1 MSQDRR
7 PLIAGNWKMNGLA
20 AAGLALARDI
30 AGRRAAADPGCD
42 IVLCPPATLVRA
54 VAEAVAGGA
63 VAVGGQDCHAQAS
76 GAHTGDVAAPM
87 LADAG
92 CRYVILGHSERRQDH
107 GETSEQVKAKVEA
120 ALAAGL
126 TAVLCVGESA
136 AERDAGVALGV
147 VARQLGASLPQAA
160 RPEQVVVAYE
170 PVWAIG
176 TGRTPTQPEI
186 QEMHAHL
193 RDLLGRAMAGGAG
206 TRILYGGSVK
216 PDNARLI
223 LGLPDV
229 DGALVGGAS
238 LKAADF
244 WAIVQS
250 CR

>member
-1 MSQDRR
+1 MAESRR

-20 AAGLALARDI
+20 KTGLALARDI
-30 AGRRAAADPGCD
+30 AARRAAGDPGCD

-54 VAEAVAGGA
+54 VAEAVAGSA
-63 VAVGGQDCHAQAS
+63 VAVGGQDCHAKPA
-76 GAHTGDVAAPM
+76 GAHTGDIAAPM

-107 GETSEQVKAKVEA
+107 QESSEQVRSKVEA

-126 TAVLCVGESA
+126 VAILCVGESA

-147 VARQLGASLPQAA
+147 VARQLGASLPAAA
-160 RPEQVVVAYE
+160 RPDQVVVAYE

-176 TGRTPTQPEI
+176 TGRTPTLPEI
-186 QEMHAHL
+186 QEMHTHL
-193 RDLLGRAMAGGAG
+193 RDLLSRAMPGGAA
-206 TRILYGGSVK
+206 TRLLYGGSMK
-216 PDNARLI
+216 PDNARPI
-223 LGLPDV
+223 LGQPDV
-229 DGALVGGAS
+229 DGGLIGGAS
-238 LKAADF
+238 LKADDF

>member
-1 MSQDRR
+1 MSPARR
-7 PLIAGNWKMNGLA
+7 PMIAGNWKMNGLA
-20 AAGLALARDI
+20 TPGLALARDI
-30 AGRRAAADPGCD
+30 GGRAAQGDPGCD
-42 IVLCPPATLVRA
+42 IVLCPPATLVSA
-54 VAEAVAGGA
+54 VAQAAGATVGI
-63 VAVGGQDCHAQAS
+63 GGQDCHAKPS
-76 GAHTGDVAAPM
+76 GAHTGDIAAAM

-92 CRYVILGHSERRQDH
+92 CRYVILGHSERRHDH

-126 TAVLCVGESA
+126 IAILCVGESA
-136 AERDAGVALGV
+136 AERDKGVALEV
-147 VARQLGASLPQAA
+147 VARQLGASLPETV
-160 RPEQVVVAYE
+160 RPDQLVVAYE

-176 TGRTPTQPEI
+176 TGRTPTNPEI

-193 RDLLGRAMAGGAG
+193 RDLLGRAMAGGEA
-206 TRILYGGSVK
+206 TRLLYGGSVK
-216 PDNARLI
+216 ADNAKGI